1 MKQKWE
7 KCRNI
12 PNPAIHSHPIFVLK
26 ALGLMLD
33 VKIWSSIDISKAKLA
48 WQQWHDTSVSASSGL
63 NCLIASWNGK
73 PCSIVKQSCNTVALE
88 HTLQRAEN
96 GVISTN
102 ESTTKTSTTSRSTD
116 ILRKQVLDGLPNTLN
131 HSNGDS
137 DHDKSKQQLIIED
150 IRKRK
155 YGIKYDGIIEQIPY
169 DTENEIDFKNRMIE
183 NMLSKL
189 STELYS
195 QSVHFIYEM
204 IQNSNDAEFDNA
216 KILAEKCEKK

>member
-1 MKQKWE
+1 
-7 KCRNI
+7 
-12 PNPAIHSHPIFVLK
+12 
-26 ALGLMLD
+26 
-33 VKIWSSIDISKAKLA
+33 
-48 WQQWHDTSVSASSGL
+48 
-63 NCLIASWNGK
+63 
-73 PCSIVKQSCNTVALE
+73 
-88 HTLQRAEN
+88 
-96 GVISTN
+96 VISTN